1 MGETINA
8 GIAMMKV
15 LEDWDVQQVYGI
27 PGGSINST
35 MEALRVEKEKIDYI
49 QVRHEEVGAF
59 AATAHA
65 KLTGKIGVCFG
76 SAGPGATHLFN
87 GLYDAQM
94 DHVPVLALI
103 GQVGTGDM
111 NWDSFQEMNENPM
124 FVDVSVYNRTV
135 MTAES
140 LPHVVDEAIRR
151 AYKENGV
158 AVVTIPNDLGK
169 QEISTDFWSSGH
181 SYVQPLLP
189 EPNEQLIG
197 QALELIK
204 QAKRPI
210 IFAGIGVKGATEELI
225 SLSKH
230 LKLPVVMSSISKGTI
245 PDDFEA
251 NMGSAYRVATKP
263 GNETLEAAD
272 LIVMIGADFPF
283 GRTKNLFKSQ
293 VKFIQIDID
302 AAKIGKRHNVDV
314 PLLSDAKKAMKQ
326 LVAQSD
332 EITHR
337 RFYDACVA
345 NMKNWRAYLQQLADK
360 TTEPLEVGS
369 VFKQI
374 NRITT
379 GNDVFAV
386 DVGDVTMNSLR
397 FLNMNPNQKFT
408 TSALFAT
415 MGYGIGA
422 AIAGKLTY
430 PERQVFNLA
439 GDGAFAM
446 VMQDVLTQVK
456 EKLPIINVVFSNESF
471 DFIKDEQED
480 EKQKF
485 YGVDLQGADFA
496 MIANGMGA
504 MGISVKTHQELITAF
519 DKAVVADGP
528 VVIDVKIRANR
539 PLPAEDLQLDPATNS
554 ATEITEFKR
563 RYEAEALQPISVYLN
578 EFEVE

>member
-386 DVGDVTMNSLR
+386 DVGYVTMNSLR

>member
-35 MEALRVEKEKIDYI
+35 MDALRVEKDKIAYI
-49 QVRHEEVGAF
+49 QVRHEEIGAF

-65 KLTGKIGVCFG
+65 KLTGKLGVCFG

-103 GQVGTGDM
+103 GQVRTADM

-124 FVDVSVYNRTV
+124 FADVSVYNRTV

-158 AVVTIPNDLGK
+158 AVVTIPNDLGTK
-169 QEISTDFWSSGH
+169 EIPSEFWSSGH
-181 SYVQPLLP
+181 SYVQPVLP
-189 EPNEQLIG
+189 APDSQMVKKAIDLIST
-197 QALELIK
+197 AN
-204 QAKRPI
+204 RPV
-210 IFAGIGVKGATEELI
+210 IFAGIGVKGATDELI
-225 SLSKH
+225 ALAKH
-230 LKLPVVMSSISKGTI
+230 LKLPVVMSSISKGII
-245 PDDFEA
+245 PDDFEG
-251 NMGSAYRVATKP
+251 NMGSAYRVSTKP
-263 GNETLEAAD
+263 GNETLEQAD
-272 LIVMIGADFPF
+272 LIMMIGADFPF
-283 GRTKNLFKSQ
+283 GRTKDLFKPEA
-293 VKFIQIDID
+293 KFIQVDID
-302 AAKIGKRHNVDV
+302 SAKIGKRHDVDV
-314 PLLSDAKKAMKQ
+314 PLLSNAKQTMVQ
-326 LVAQSD
+326 LVAQSK
-332 EITHR
+332 EVAHR
-337 RFYDACVA
+337 PFYEACVA
-345 NMKNWRAYLQQLADK
+345 NMKNWRAYLQQLAGK
-360 TTEPLEVGS
+360 KTEPLEVGS

-374 NRITT
+374 NRVAT
-379 GNDVFAV
+379 GNDVFAI

-397 FLNMNPNQKFT
+397 FLNMNPKQKFT

-415 MGYGIGA
+415 MGYGVGA

-430 PERQVFNLA
+430 PDRQVFNLT
-439 GDGAFAM
+439 GDGAFSM

-456 EKLPIINVVFSNESF
+456 EKLHIINVVFSNESF

-485 YGVDLQGADFA
+485 FGVDLQGADYA
-496 MIANGMGA
+496 MIAQGMGA
-504 MGISVKTHQELITAF
+504 LGITACTHEELVAAF
-519 DKAVVADGP
+519 DTAIKVEGP
-528 VVIDVKIRANR
+528 VIIDVKIRNNR
-539 PLPAEDLQLDPATNS
+539 PLPAEKLQLDPATNS
-554 ATEITEFKR
+554 AQEIADFKR
-563 RYEAEALQPISVYLN
+563 RYEAEALQPFSVYLN

>member
-386 DVGDVTMNSLR
+386 DVGDVTMNSL
-397 FLNMNPNQKFT
+397 
-408 TSALFAT
+408 
-415 MGYGIGA
+415 
-422 AIAGKLTY
+422 
-430 PERQVFNLA
+430 
-439 GDGAFAM
+439 
-446 VMQDVLTQVK
+446 
-456 EKLPIINVVFSNESF
+456 
-471 DFIKDEQED
+471 
-480 EKQKF
+480 
-485 YGVDLQGADFA
+485 
-496 MIANGMGA
+496 
-504 MGISVKTHQELITAF
+504 
-519 DKAVVADGP
+519 
-528 VVIDVKIRANR
+528 
-539 PLPAEDLQLDPATNS
+539 
-554 ATEITEFKR
+554 
-563 RYEAEALQPISVYLN
+563 
-578 EFEVE
+578 

>member
-124 FVDVSVYNRTV
+124 FADVSVYNRTV

-189 EPNEQLIG
+189 EPNEPLIR

-374 NRITT
+374 NRIATR
-379 GNDVFAV
+379 NDVFAV

-430 PERQVFNLA
+430 PKRQVFNLA

-504 MGISVKTHQELITAF
+504 TGISVKTHQELIAAF
-519 DKAVVADGP
+519 DKAVVADDP

-554 ATEITEFKR
+554 VTEIAEFKR

>member
-539 PLPAEDLQLDPATNS
+539 PLPAEDLQLDPAT
-554 ATEITEFKR
+554 EITEFKR

>member
-539 PLPAEDLQLDPATNS
+539 PLPAEDL
-554 ATEITEFKR
+554 
-563 RYEAEALQPISVYLN
+563 
-578 EFEVE
+578 

>member
-124 FVDVSVYNRTV
+124 FADVSVYNRTV

-374 NRITT
+374 NRIAT

-456 EKLPIINVVFSNESF
+456 EKLPIINVIFSNENF
-471 DFIKDEQED
+471 GFIKDEQED

-504 MGISVKTHQELITAF
+504 TGISVKTHQELIAAF

-554 ATEITEFKR
+554 ATEIVEFKR

>member
-326 LVAQSD
+326 LVAQSN

>member
-1 MGETINA
+1 MSKTINA

-15 LEDWDVQQVYGI
+15 LEDWDVAQVYGI

-35 MEALRVEKEKIDYI
+35 MEALRVEKDKIRYV
-49 QVRHEEVGAF
+49 QVRHEEIGAF

-65 KLTGKIGVCFG
+65 KLTGKVGVCFG

-103 GQVGTGDM
+103 GQVGSADM

-124 FVDVSVYNRTV
+124 FADVSVYNRTV

-158 AVVTIPNDLGK
+158 AVVTIPNDLGTK
-169 QEISTDFWSSGH
+169 DIPDDFWASGH
-181 SYVQPLLP
+181 SRVKPLLP
-189 EPNEQLIG
+189 EPDLQYV
-197 QALELIK
+197 QKALELIAT
-204 QAKRPI
+204 AKRPV
-210 IFAGIGVKGATEELI
+210 IFAGIGVKGATDELVA
-225 SLSKH
+225 LAKH
-230 LKLPVVMSSISKGTI
+230 LKLPVVMSAISKGII
-245 PDDFEA
+245 PDDFEG
-251 NMGSAYRVATKP
+251 NMGSAYRVSTKP
-263 GNETLEAAD
+263 GNETLAQAD
-272 LIVMIGADFPF
+272 LIMMIGADFPF
-283 GRTKNLFKSQ
+283 ARTKKLFKPDA
-293 VKFIQIDID
+293 KFIQIDID
-302 AAKIGKRHNVDV
+302 SSKIGKRHVVDV
-314 PLLSDAKKAMKQ
+314 PLLSDAKKAMKA
-326 LVAQSD
+326 LVENSDEVAQ
-332 EITHR
+332 R
-337 RFYDACVA
+337 PFYNACVA
-345 NMKNWRAYLQQLADK
+345 NMKNWRAYLQQLADS
-360 TTEPLEVGS
+360 TAEPLEVGS

-374 NRITT
+374 NRVAT

-397 FLNMNPNQKFT
+397 FLNMNPKQQFT

-430 PERQVFNLA
+430 PDRQVFNLA

-456 EKLPIINVVFSNESF
+456 EKLHIINVVFSNESF

-480 EKQKF
+480 EKQTF

-496 MIANGMGA
+496 MIAKGMGA
-504 MGISVKTHQELITAF
+504 LGITVRTHKELQVAF
-519 DKAVVADGP
+519 DEAVKASGP
-528 VVIDVKIRANR
+528 VVIDVKIRPNR
-539 PLPAEDLQLDPATNS
+539 PLPAEKLQLDPATNS
-554 ATEITEFKR
+554 AEEIAAFKQ
-563 RYEAEALQPISVYLN
+563 RYNAGALEPFSVYLN

>member
-554 ATEITEFKR
+554 ATEIAEFKR

>member
-103 GQVGTGDM
+103 GQVGTVDM

-124 FVDVSVYNRTV
+124 FADVSVYNRTV
-135 MTAES
+135 MTVES

-374 NRITT
+374 NRIAT

-456 EKLPIINVVFSNESF
+456 EKLPIINVIFSNENF
-471 DFIKDEQED
+471 GFIKDEQED

-504 MGISVKTHQELITAF
+504 TGISVKTHQELIAAF

-554 ATEITEFKR
+554 ATEIVEFKR

>member
-1 MGETINA
+1 MGDKINA

-15 LEDWDVQQVYGI
+15 LEDWGVKHVYGI

-35 MEALRVEKEKIDYI
+35 MDALRVEGDKIAYV
-49 QVRHEEVGAF
+49 QVRHEEVGAL
-59 AATAHA
+59 AAAAHA

-94 DHVPVLALI
+94 DHVPVLALV
-103 GQVGTGDM
+103 GQVGTADM

-124 FVDVSVYNRTV
+124 FADVSVYNRTV

-140 LPHVVDEAIRR
+140 LPHVIDEAIRR

-158 AVVTIPNDLGK
+158 AVVTIPNDLGR
-169 QEISTDFWSSGH
+169 QEIPNDFWASGH
-181 SYVQPLLP
+181 SFVQPLFP
-189 EPNEQLIG
+189 EPDKAYIQ
-197 QALELIK
+197 QALDLIAS
-204 QAKRPI
+204 AKRPV

-225 SLSKH
+225 ALSDR
-230 LKLPVVMSSISKGTI
+230 LKLPVVMTSISKGII

-263 GNETLEAAD
+263 GNETLAKAD
-272 LIVMIGADFPF
+272 LIMMIGSDFPF
-283 GRTKNLFKSQ
+283 GRTKNLFRPE

-302 AAKIGKRHNVDV
+302 AAKLGKRHHVDV
-314 PLLSDAKKAMKQ
+314 PILSDAKKAMTQ
-326 LVAQSD
+326 LIAQS
-332 EITHR
+332 EEVPAR
-337 RFYDACVA
+337 PFYQACVA
-345 NMKNWRAYLQQLADK
+345 NMRNWRAYLHQLADK
-360 TTEPLEVGS
+360 TTDPVEVGA

-374 NRITT
+374 NRIAT
-379 GNDVFAV
+379 DDAIFAI

-397 FLNMNPNQKFT
+397 FLNMNPQQQFT

-422 AIAGKLTY
+422 ALASKLTY
-430 PERQVFNLA
+430 PHRQVFNLT
-439 GDGAFAM
+439 GDGAFSM

-456 EKLPIINVVFSNESF
+456 EWLPIINVVFSNNSF

-480 EKQKF
+480 EKQTF
-485 YGVDLQGADFA
+485 FGVALQGADYA
-496 MIANGMGA
+496 KIANGMGA
-504 MGISVKTHQELITAF
+504 QGISVSSHAELAAAF
-519 DKAVVADGP
+519 DEAANAQGP
-528 VVIDVKIRANR
+528 VVIDVKIRPNR
-539 PLPAEDLQLDPATNS
+539 PLPAENLQLDPATHS
-554 ATEITEFKR
+554 AEEIAEFKR
-563 RYEAEALQPISVYLN
+563 RYEAEALEPLSVYLN

>member
-94 DHVPVLALI
+94 DHVPVIALI

-169 QEISTDFWSSGH
+169 QEISTDFWPSGH

-554 ATEITEFKR
+554 ATEIAEFKR

>member
-1 MGETINA
+1 MDQL
-8 GIAMMKV
+8 IAQWKHYV
-15 LEDWDVQQVYGI
+15 L
-27 PGGSINST
+27 
-35 MEALRVEKEKIDYI
+35 KKKKIDYI

-94 DHVPVLALI
+94 DHVPVLALT

-135 MTAES
+135 ITAES

>member
-326 LVAQSD
+326 LVAQSN

-539 PLPAEDLQLDPATNS
+539 PLPAEDLQLDPAT
-554 ATEITEFKR
+554 EITEFKR